1 MTPPPGCHFHPRCPY
16 AVARCKT
23 EAPALREVE
32 PGHQVACHL
41 R

>member
-1 MTPPPGCHFHPRCPY
+1 MPRCKQE
-16 AVARCKT
+16 V
-23 EAPALREVE
+23 PALREVE